1 MAKEPAATDAELV
14 EGARLG
20 DAWAFDTLVRRYA
33 RAAFA
38 VALSTTG
45 DDQDAEDVCQDAF
58 VRALDR
64 LEECRRPSQF
74 AGWLLAI
81 VRNRA
86 QNVRRRE
93 QLRRAASLETTGIAN
108 ADSPARDAER
118 AELRRRL
125 TEALGTL
132 SVEECD
138 VVLLHDLEGRTHG
151 EIAGAL
157 GISEVTSRQRLFQAR
172 KRLRDQL
179 RALAPRRVADD

>member
-1 MAKEPAATDAELV
+1 MAREAAATDAALV

-20 DAWAFDTLVRRYA
+20 DAAAFEALVRRYT

-38 VALSTTG
+38 VALSVTR
-45 DDQDAEDVCQDAF
+45 DEQDAEDACQDAF
-58 VRALDR
+58 VRALER
-64 LEECRRPSQF
+64 LEECRPSRF

-93 QLRRAASLETTGIAN
+93 HVRRAAPLDLAALPTR
-108 ADSPARDAER
+108 DSPARDAER
-118 AELRRRL
+118 AELRARL
-125 TEALGTL
+125 TQALGTL

-151 EIAGAL
+151 EIASAL
-157 GISEVTSRQRLFQAR
+157 GISEVSSRQRLFQAR
-172 KRLRDQL
+172 TRLREQL
-179 RALAPRRVADD
+179 RDLAPRPVANE

>member
-1 MAKEPAATDAELV
+1 MARALAATDAELV

-20 DAWAFDTLVRRYA
+20 DAAAFDALVRRYA

-38 VALSTTG
+38 VALSATR
-45 DDQDAEDVCQDAF
+45 DDQDAEDACQDAF
-58 VRALDR
+58 VRALER

-93 QLRRAASLETTGIAN
+93 HVRRAASLDTTEIAN
-108 ADSPARDAER
+108 RDSPSRDAER
-118 AELRRRL
+118 SELRARL
-125 TEALGTL
+125 TAALGTL
-132 SVEECD
+132 SAEECD

-157 GISEVTSRQRLFQAR
+157 GITDVASRQRLFQAR
-172 KRLRDQL
+172 TRLREQL
-179 RALAPRRVADD
+179 RDLSPRRVVDE